1 MLSKNIKQDRTSHRA
16 FSRQVK
22 RTSDLRLLNNRRP
35 PLKTIVMRT
44 NSKTSIT
51 RQPAMRPIT
60 IAKRCG
66 RTLLRATINYR
77 ITHLALNN
85 LSKPINLLRRNK
97 CPINRILSKLF
108 LSTRINNNSSR
119 NSRNLKTVVV
129 QNLPLISQ
137 RKRSFDSSS
146 RNRNSRQ
153 SVCQF
158 TVGWLIRVKMQVTC
172 SPRFRLLISKATP
185 VLSQA
190 VRETWVRAHEQ

>member
-22 RTSDLRLLNNRRP
+22 LTSDPKLLHNRRP

-51 RQPAMRPIT
+51 RQLAMRPINR
-60 IAKRCG
+60 ARRCG

-137 RKRSFDSSS
+137 RKRSFDSS

-153 SVCQF
+153 SVCQI

-185 VLSQA
+185 VLSQV
-190 VRETWVRAHEQ
+190 VRGT